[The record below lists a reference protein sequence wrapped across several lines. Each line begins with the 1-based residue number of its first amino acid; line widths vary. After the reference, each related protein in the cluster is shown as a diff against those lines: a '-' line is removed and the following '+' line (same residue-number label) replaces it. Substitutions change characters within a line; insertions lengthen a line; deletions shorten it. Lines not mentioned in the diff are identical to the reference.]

1 MSRIGKR
8 PVEVPKGVEVT
19 LSGNLIT
26 VKGPKGT
33 LTRELHPDMKVEI
46 ADGKIVVSRPSD
58 ERKHRSLH
66 GLTRTLI
73 ANMVKGV
80 TEGYEK
86 SLDIVGTG
94 YRAALQ
100 GKKLVLS
107 VGYSHPVEV
116 DPGEGITIE
125 LPAPTRIVV
134 KGSDKEKVGQLAANI
149 RAIREPDPYKGKGIR
164 YVGEVI
170 KLKAGKAGK
179 AGK

>member
-1 MSRIGKR
+1 MSRIGRK

-19 LSGNLIT
+19 VNGNLIT

-33 LTRELHPDMKVEI
+33 LTRELHPDMKVEV
-46 ADGKIVVSRPSD
+46 ADGKVVVTRPSD

-86 SLDIVGTG
+86 SLEIVGTG
-94 YRAALQ
+94 YRAAMQ
-100 GKKLVLS
+100 GKKLVLT
-107 VGYSHPVEV
+107 VGYSHPVEI

-125 LPAPTRIVV
+125 VPAPTRIVV
-134 KGSDKEKVGQLAANI
+134 KGSDKEKVGQIAANI
-149 RAIREPDPYKGKGIR
+149 RAVREPDPYKGKGIR

>member
-1 MSRIGKR
+1 MSRIGRK

-19 LSGNLIT
+19 LNGNLIT

-33 LTRELHPDMKVEI
+33 LTRELHPDMKVEM
-46 ADGKIVVSRPSD
+46 ADGKVVVTRPSD

-73 ANMVKGV
+73 ANMIKGV

-86 SLDIVGTG
+86 SLEVVGTG
-94 YRAALQ
+94 YRAAMQ
-100 GKKLVLS
+100 GKKLVLT

-125 LPAPTRIVV
+125 VPAPTRIVV
-134 KGSDKEKVGQLAANI
+134 KGSDKERVGQLAAEI
-149 RAIREPDPYKGKGIR
+149 RAVREPDPYKGKGIR
-164 YVGEVI
+164 YAGEAI